1 MATKDIGPFRRGL
14 TITLAG
20 SLFTAFL
27 GFCGWTFFQVR
38 DFPQTY
44 ASQAKVKQLEFEL
57 SEHNTSLQSKM
68 DSILEKV
75 DAKLNDFSKQYK
87 EDFRYLLE
95 TNKQDFKDFRKEV
108 RCIIEDKTT
117 LPGMR

>member
-1 MATKDIGPFRRGL
+1 
-14 TITLAG
+14 
-20 SLFTAFL
+20 
-27 GFCGWTFFQVR
+27 VR

-44 ASQAKVKQLEFEL
+44 ASQAKVEQLEFEL

-68 DSILEKV
+68 DSILERV

-95 TNKQDFKDFRKEV
+95 TNGKVYYRGQNYTARDEIVFFCLGVKCK
-108 RCIIEDKTT
+108 
-117 LPGMR
+117 